1 MSFNQ
6 HHAEEAEAVAY
17 GLTLSKLG
25 IGSSYERL
33 HNADSRSQ
41 NQVHTASTESI
52 KKDRIIILDNE

>member
-1 MSFNQ
+1 MIFNQ
-6 HHAEEAEAVAY
+6 NRKQEAAGAY

-41 NQVHTASTESI
+41 NQVHTVSTESV
-52 KKDRIIILDNE
+52 KKERNRTLDNE